1 MQSVSFGISAN
12 MIFQTIWMFGPW
24 TNKMDYIFMLYF
36 LFFFRHRKNEIL
48 FQDYVQFFY
57 RIKQTKVERKNKGF
71 FVNTGFILFEY
82 HLNCLWTIKVI

>member
-1 MQSVSFGISAN
+1 
-12 MIFQTIWMFGPW
+12 
-24 TNKMDYIFMLYF
+24 MLYF

-82 HLNCLWTIKVI
+82 HLNCL